1 MKNIL
6 IKNISGQL
14 IERFIGISLKF
25 IVSIYVTR
33 YLGPAGIGVLSY
45 SASYV
50 LLFTSLTT
58 CGLQS
63 IVVKELVS
71 EKYTTGNLMGSA
83 FFIML
88 IGASIA
94 LILSLTGALL
104 LGDKSE
110 VVIVIV
116 FANIA
121 NVIASFSI
129 INFYFQAKMK
139 SIYTSYVLLG
149 QDIFD
154 TVAQLSFVFLKL
166 SVTFFGALVLIENI
180 FIYLTLYLMYSG
192 SVTEEKWSYSWLL
205 IKNLLRQSFPLA
217 IAGAMINLYMRLDQ
231 VMIEHYRGL
240 SAVGEYSVG
249 IKLAEMIYLLPSV
262 ISINIFPVMVAKFEE
277 SKLKFNLYMI
287 KIYRLL
293 FYGALVV
300 SGTIYFSAESLVH
313 LVYGD
318 KYKIAG
324 EVFQIGGFSVIAVF
338 IGYINHLWLQI
349 HGLQKYA
356 VYITLSGLL
365 SCFFVNLILIPRFG
379 VIGAV
384 FAMVLTQSVASVFAF
399 ALFSETRESFILFVK
414 GISSFPRRREST
426 L

>member
-1 MKNIL
+1 MKKVL

-25 IVSIYVTR
+25 LVSIYVIR
-33 YLGPAGIGVLSY
+33 YLGPSGIGVLSY
-45 SASYV
+45 SVSYV
-50 LLFTSLTT
+50 LLFSSLTT

-63 IVVKELVS
+63 IVIKEIVS
-71 EKYTTGNLMGSA
+71 KKYRVGNLMGSA
-83 FFIML
+83 FIIML
-88 IGASIA
+88 VGATIA
-94 LILSLTGALL
+94 GVLSLTGAFI

-110 VVIVIV
+110 VIAVIV

-121 NVIASFSI
+121 NVVASFSI
-129 INFYFQAKMK
+129 INFYFQARMK
-139 SIYTSYVLLG
+139 SMYTSYVLLG

-166 SVTFFGALVLIENI
+166 SVVFFGSLVLIENI
-180 FIYLTLYLMYSG
+180 FIYLVLYLIYSKAI
-192 SVTEEKWSYSWLL
+192 TREKWGYSWSL
-205 IKNLLRQSFPLA
+205 IKDLLRQSFPLA
-217 IAGAMINLYMRLDQ
+217 IAGAMISLYMRLDQ

-249 IKLAEMIYLLPSV
+249 IKLAELLYLLPTI
-262 ISINIFPVMVAKFEE
+262 ISANLFPGMVAKFEE
-277 SKLKFNLYMI
+277 SKSKFDLYMI
-287 KIYRLL
+287 RIYGLL
-293 FYGALVV
+293 FYSSLVIA
-300 SGTIYFSAESLVH
+300 STIYFSAEYLVH

-324 EVFQIGGFSVIAVF
+324 EVFQIGGFSLIAVF

-365 SCFFVNLILIPRFG
+365 CCFFVNLILIPRFG

-399 ALFSETRESFILFVK
+399 ALFPETRESFTLFLK
-414 GISSFPRRREST
+414 GVFFRFAKST
-426 L
+426 